1 MRILLFSLLA
11 VFALAACSSGG
22 SDTASQEP
30 AATETAADTETTAS
44 PAGEHVGE
52 GGTEATVTTVA
63 SVQTG
68 EVEIAGK
75 LGCGHCTHSIGE
87 GCSAAVQTADG
98 AVYILEGLEAGDE
111 PFEQRF
117 GGKTITVRGSSV
129 ERDGI
134 GYVTVAG
141 FDL

>member
-1 MRILLFSLLA
+1 MRKLLISLLA
-11 VFALAACSSGG
+11 LFALAACSTGG
-22 SDTASQEP
+22 SDTATQE
-30 AATETAADTETTAS
+30 AAQTPADTETAT
-44 PAGEHVGE
+44 PAET
-52 GGTEATVTTVA
+52 TEIAAA

-68 EVEIAGK
+68 EIEIVGTV
-75 LGCGHCTHSIGE
+75 GCGHCTHSIGE

-98 AVYILEGLEAGDE
+98 AVYILEDLVAGDE

-117 GGKTITVRGSSV
+117 DGKSSTVRGVSV

-141 FDL
+141 IEL

>member
-1 MRILLFSLLA
+1 MRKLLISLLA
-11 VFALAACSSGG
+11 LFALAACSTGG
-22 SDTASQEP
+22 SDTATQEAVQTP
-30 AATETAADTETTAS
+30 ADTETAT
-44 PAGEHVGE
+44 PAET
-52 GGTEATVTTVA
+52 TEIAAA

-68 EVEIAGK
+68 EIEIVGTV
-75 LGCGHCTHSIGE
+75 GCGHCTHSIGE

-98 AVYILEGLEAGDE
+98 AVYILEDLAAGDE

-117 GGKTITVRGSSV
+117 DGKSITVRGVSV

-141 FDL
+141 FEL